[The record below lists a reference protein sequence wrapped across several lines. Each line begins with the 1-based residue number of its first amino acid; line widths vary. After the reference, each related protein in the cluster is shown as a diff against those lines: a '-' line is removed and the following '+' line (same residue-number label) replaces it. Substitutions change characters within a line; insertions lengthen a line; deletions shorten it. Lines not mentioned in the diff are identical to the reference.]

1 MNIKNRSTLAHSKRH
16 RTSNYHENRLFPHR
30 TQNRV
35 SIIAVAFVA
44 VIAHPDK
51 ISEIAFINW
60 NSIDVSSVDTKQAAI
75 DYCTGYL
82 GMTAERVDA
91 LIDIITA

>member
-1 MNIKNRSTLAHSKRH
+1 MK
-16 RTSNYHENRLFPHR
+16 
-30 TQNRV
+30 QNRV
-35 SIIAVAFVA
+35 SIIAVAF
-44 VIAHPDK
+44 I
-51 ISEIAFINW
+51 
-60 NSIDVSSVDTKQAAI
+60 AAI

>member
-1 MNIKNRSTLAHSKRH
+1 MR
-16 RTSNYHENRLFPHR
+16 
-30 TQNRV
+30 QNRV

-44 VIAHPDK
+44 V
-51 ISEIAFINW
+51 
-60 NSIDVSSVDTKQAAI
+60 I

-91 LIDIITA
+91 LIEIITE